1 MWKERRLLLNFAYCE
16 KEPKEVKDRKRNT
29 LRGVDERRIENK
41 IKENRKGILG
51 SCRWKERN
59 PR

>member
-1 MWKERRLLLNFAYCE
+1 MNFAYCE